1 MLRKILTNEALKM
14 FNFGDEATTNTNS
27 SNIAGIT
34 RLNSNSTSSQRT
46 TRNPSVKRGIA
57 VNSGSPRHENGDAGS
72 LLDDREMLWRLVD
85 EAETN
90 LVAYSEE
97 IAQNPTDSL
106 NGVGICTMED
116 VILINWQS
124 IFLHFNNYL

>member
-1 MLRKILTNEALKM
+1 M
-14 FNFGDEATTNTNS
+14 
-27 SNIAGIT
+27 
-34 RLNSNSTSSQRT
+34 NSNSTSSQRT

-97 IAQNPTDSL
+97 VFLFFVIAL
-106 NGVGICTMED
+106 
-116 VILINWQS
+116 
-124 IFLHFNNYL
+124 FLWVYIAF